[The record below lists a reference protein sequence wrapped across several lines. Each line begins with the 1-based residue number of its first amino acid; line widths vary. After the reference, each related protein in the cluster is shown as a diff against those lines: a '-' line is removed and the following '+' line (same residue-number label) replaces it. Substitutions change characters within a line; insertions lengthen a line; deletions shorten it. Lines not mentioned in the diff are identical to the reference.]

1 MKIDKMTKGS
11 WGKIRAYFSVEVSGF
26 TMKGF
31 KLIEG
36 MNGLFVAPPSQKH
49 EDGKYNNTVF
59 IEKEILN
66 TLTKMAIKEYGA
78 DSGTMPF

>member
-36 MNGLFVAPPSQKH
+36 MNGLFAAPPSQKD

-59 IEKEILN
+59 IEKETLN